1 MNTEQIKEFGECR
14 IGGIEI
20 ITIIGEI
27 EGHEG
32 SSGTAKT
39 TKYEHLLP
47 MLAAYDENSEIKI
60 KKINLF
66 LFLIRLAVM
75 FPVDWHLPR

>member
-32 SSGTAKT
+32 SWKHMMTIVKFKG
-39 TKYEHLLP
+39 Y
-47 MLAAYDENSEIKI
+47 Y
-60 KKINLF
+60 

>member
-27 EGHEG
+27 V
-32 SSGTAKT
+32 KC
-39 TKYEHLLP
+39 
-47 MLAAYDENSEIKI
+47 
-60 KKINLF
+60 
-66 LFLIRLAVM
+66 
-75 FPVDWHLPR
+75 

>member
-39 TKYEHLLP
+39 TKY
-47 MLAAYDENSEIKI
+47 AADVGS
-60 KKINLF
+60 L
-66 LFLIRLAVM
+66 
-75 FPVDWHLPR
+75 